1 MKTKA
6 FALFL
11 ALMCL
16 FSITAF
22 AATPADVDISLNLDE
37 EFFIITED
45 LVSKNEEIVEN
56 LGYTKSSFKA
66 LFTKGTLVAF
76 ILHSGTKSQIQIRAE
91 ETQFSKKLEDLSL
104 LSEENLLS
112 VAKELSSGA
121 KGVVNIKDTA
131 FVHSVSQI
139 TDDAGSYSVSQY
151 ITIKNGRLYTFNF
164 YSNSPSE
171 SFEQQVLAAA
181 QIKTIKKKATVTE
194 TVMLVLMSVLILGFA
209 TAMGFLIFS
218 IISQIRKKR
227 EDNDVREFVRI
238 KRRKF

>member
-1 MKTKA
+1 M
-6 FALFL
+6 
-11 ALMCL
+11 
-16 FSITAF
+16 
-22 AATPADVDISLNLDE
+22 
-37 EFFIITED
+37 
-45 LVSKNEEIVEN
+45 
-56 LGYTKSSFKA
+56 
-66 LFTKGTLVAF
+66 
-76 ILHSGTKSQIQIRAE
+76 
-91 ETQFSKKLEDLSL
+91 
-104 LSEENLLS
+104 SEENLLS

-121 KGVVNIKDTA
+121 KGVVNIMDTA

>member
-1 MKTKA
+1 MKTKV

-22 AATPADVDISLNLDE
+22 AATPTDVDISLNLGE

-45 LVSKNEEIVEN
+45 SVSKNEEIVEN

-76 ILHSGTKSQIQIRAE
+76 ILHADTKSQIQIRAE
-91 ETQFSKKLEDLSL
+91 ETQFSKKMEDLSL
-104 LSEENLLS
+104 LEGENLWA
-112 VAKELSSGA
+112 VATELSSKA
-121 KGVVNIKDTA
+121 QSIVNVGDTA
-131 FVHSVSQI
+131 FVYSVSQI

-164 YSNSPSE
+164 YSNSADAD
-171 SFEQQVLAAA
+171 FEQQVLTAA
-181 QIKTIKKKATVTE
+181 QIKTIKKKATLTE
-194 TVMLVLMSVLILGFA
+194 TVVLILMSVLILGFVV
-209 TAMGFLIFS
+209 AMGFLIFS
-218 IISQIRKKR
+218 IVSQIRRNR